1 MFEPVGVILTV
12 GAVVGRAVG
21 FGVIF
26 FVGYVVAAT
35 VGVGE
40 LTGEVV
46 EYGLEVDEVF
56 ESDKY
61 TINKIIAI
69 IPTIFQPESLF

>member
-1 MFEPVGVILTV
+1 MFEPVGVILTDE
-12 GAVVGRAVG
+12 AVVGRDVG
-21 FGVIF
+21 LGVIF
-26 FVGYVVAAT
+26 FVGYVVAAI

-40 LTGEVV
+40 VTGEVV
-46 EYGLEVDEVF
+46 VYGVEVDEVF

-69 IPTIFQPESLF
+69 IPTIFHPELLF